1 MQLLDDEGNLFGIV
15 NVVDA
20 LVVLFVLAVVAAGA
34 AFVLQPD
41 PEPAPEPDRVTMDA
55 TLDLGTQPSYLIE
68 EIDAGDTY
76 SPSGDAELEITDV
89 HLAPQDD
96 STRVILGVTLSGPAS
111 EEDTIT
117 YAGAP
122 PRVGRSLDIQTSTY
136 QVSGTLRDLG
146 SGPQTTTTDVVI
158 EDTVSTDTATTI
170 EPGDTYTL
178 GDTEIATVESVHA
191 YGTNNTD
198 RKRVL
203 VGLSLATLQ
212 DDGDVRFGGTTIQAG
227 TTIPVRTSEYSLA
240 GSIQRVGATDPQG
253 EMATRTMTLQLEDVP
268 PTKADSIH
276 TGLTE
281 TVRGTTIADITD
293 VDREAAT
300 VILTSRDGNI
310 YERNHP
316 VNQDLTLTA
325 ELTVRE
331 TATGVTFKGH
341 PIQQGSPVTLDLGTT
356 TIRATVTVT

>member
-1 MQLLDDEGNLFGIV
+1 MEVLDDEGNLFGVV

-20 LVVLFVLAVVAAGA
+20 LVVLFVLAVVAAA
-34 AFVLQPD
+34 ATFVLQPD
-41 PEPAPEPDRVTMDA
+41 PEPAPEPDLATTDA

-68 EIDAGDTY
+68 EFEAGDTY

-111 EEDTIT
+111 EDTIT

-122 PRVGRSLDIQTSTY
+122 PRVGRSLDIRTSTY

-146 SGPQTTTTDVVI
+146 SGPETTTTDVVV

-170 EPGDTYTL
+170 ETGDTYTL
-178 GDTEIATVESVHA
+178 GNEEIATVESVHA
-191 YGTNNTD
+191 YGTNNTN

-212 DDGDVRFGGTTIQAG
+212 DDGDVRFGGTTVQAG
-227 TTIPVRTSEYSLA
+227 TIIPFRTSEYSLA
-240 GSIQRVGATDPQG
+240 GSVQRVGATDPQG
-253 EMATRTMTLQLEDVP
+253 DTATRTMTLQLQDVP
-268 PTKADSIH
+268 PAKADSIH

-281 TVRGTTIADITD
+281 TVRNTTIADITA
-293 VDREAAT
+293 VDREDAT

-310 YERNHP
+310 YERDHP

-325 ELTVRE
+325 DLTVRE
-331 TATGVTFKGH
+331 TATGVTFKGRT
-341 PIQQGSPVTLDLGTT
+341 IQQGSTVTLDLGTT
-356 TIRATVTVT
+356 TVRATVVST

>member
-1 MQLLDDEGNLFGIV
+1 MELLDDEGNLFGVV

-89 HLAPQDD
+89 HLAPQGD

-111 EEDTIT
+111 EDTIT

-146 SGPQTTTTDVVI
+146 SGPQTTTTEVVI

-178 GDTEIATVESVHA
+178 GGTEIATVESVHA
-191 YGTNNTD
+191 YGTETTD

-203 VGLSLATLQ
+203 VGLSLATLE
-212 DDGDVRFGGTTIQAG
+212 DDGDVRFGGSTVTEG
-227 TTIPVRTSEYSLA
+227 TTIPVRTSDYTLA
-240 GSIQRVGATDPQG
+240 GAVQRVGATEPQG
-253 EMATRTMTLQLEDVP
+253 DTATRTMTLQLRDAP
-268 PTKADSIH
+268 PQLANSSH

-310 YERNHP
+310 YEREHP

-325 ELTVRE
+325 DLTVRE
-331 TATGVTFKGH
+331 TETGVTFKGRT
-341 PIQQGSPVTLDLGTT
+341 IQQGSTVTLDLGTT
-356 TIRATVTVT
+356 TVRATVVST

>member
-1 MQLLDDEGNLFGIV
+1 MELLDDDGNLFGVV

-41 PEPAPEPDRVTMDA
+41 PEPAPEPELATTNA
-55 TLDLGTQPSYLIE
+55 TLDLGTQPSYIVE
-68 EIDAGDTY
+68 EIEAGDTY
-76 SPSGDAELEITDV
+76 SPAGNTDLRITDV
-89 HLAPQDD
+89 HLTPQNGD
-96 STRVILGVTLSGPAS
+96 TRVILGVNLRGTVSG
-111 EEDTIT
+111 DTID
-117 YAGAP
+117 YNGAP
-122 PRVGRSLDIQTSTY
+122 PRVGRSLTIQTSIY

-146 SGPQTTTTDVVI
+146 SGPETTTTDVVV
-158 EDTVSTDTATTI
+158 EDTVSTETATAIQT
-170 EPGDTYTL
+170 GDTYTL
-178 GDTEIATVESVHA
+178 GGTDIATVESVTA
-191 YGTNNTD
+191 YGTDNPD

-212 DDGDVRFGGTTIQAG
+212 DDGDVRFGGTTVREG
-227 TTIPVRTSEYSLA
+227 TTIPFQTSEYSLT
-240 GSIQRVGATDPQG
+240 GSIQRVGATNPQG
-253 EMATRTMTLQLEDVP
+253 ETATRTMTLQLEDVP
-268 PTKADSIH
+268 PAKADSIH

-325 ELTVRE
+325 DLTIRE
-331 TATGVTFKGH
+331 TATGVTFKGRT
-341 PIQQGSPVTLDLGTT
+341 IQQGSNVTLDLGTT
-356 TIRATVTVT
+356 TVHATVVST

>member
-1 MQLLDDEGNLFGIV
+1 MQLLDDEGNLFGVV

-20 LVVLFVLAVVAAGA
+20 LVVLFVLTVVAAGA

-68 EIDAGDTY
+68 ELEAGDTY
-76 SPSGDAELEITDV
+76 SPSDDTELEITDV
-89 HLAPQDD
+89 HLAPQGD
-96 STRVILGVTLSGPAS
+96 STRVILGVTLSGPAA
-111 EEDTIT
+111 EDTIT

-136 QVSGTLRDLG
+136 QVSGTLRYLG
-146 SGPQTTTTDVVI
+146 SGPQTTTTEVVI

-178 GDTEIATVESVHA
+178 GGTEIATVESVHA
-191 YGTNNTD
+191 YGTETTD

-212 DDGDVRFGGTTIQAG
+212 DDGDVRFGGTTVTEG

-240 GSIQRVGATDPQG
+240 GSIQRVGITDPQG

-268 PTKADSIH
+268 PAKADSIH

-281 TVRGTTIADITD
+281 TVRGTTIADITN

-310 YERNHP
+310 YEREHP

-325 ELTVRE
+325 DLTVRE
-331 TATGVTFKGH
+331 TETGVTFKGRT
-341 PIQQGSPVTLDLGTT
+341 IQQGSTVTLDLGTT
-356 TIRATVTVT
+356 TVRATVVST